1 MQYLLLIHST
11 TARNG
16 FNRLDEAEQKQIVGE
31 YLAIAETPGVLGSNQ
46 LQPAD
51 TATTVRVQDG
61 QTLTT
66 DGPFIEAKEALGGYL
81 LYEADD
87 LDAAIALAAR
97 IPAARMG
104 GAVEV
109 RPVAERPGS

>member
-1 MQYLLLIHST
+1 MKYVLLIHPGE
-11 TARNG
+11 ARE
-16 FNRLDEAEQKQIVGE
+16 RAEHLGEEEQARIVRE
-31 YLAIAETPGVLGSNQ
+31 YLALSEEPGVMTGHQ
-46 LQPAD
+46 LHPAD

-66 DGPFIEAKEALGGYL
+66 DGPFIEAKEALGGFM

-87 LDAAIALAAR
+87 LDAAIQLAAR

-109 RPVAERPGS
+109 RPVVER